1 MKVYL
6 ETYGCTANKSDE
18 SIAVGILKKEHH
30 EIVDEMED
38 ADVLTLLTCNWNDRT
53 TNAFKDESF

>member
-18 SIAVGILKKEHH
+18 SIALGVLKQNHH
-30 EIVDEMED
+30 EIVEEIKE
-38 ADVLTLLTCNWNDRT
+38 AEILVLLTCTVIGTTEDR
-53 TNAFKDESF
+53 KSVV